1 MTDVLKKLT
10 TIIMAGGKG
19 ERLFPLTRDKA
30 KPVITFGSLYRII
43 DFTLSNCLNSGI
55 RRIYVLSQYGSFSLD
70 QHLRQAWDIMHPDLG
85 EYIYSMPPQQI
96 MVSRWYRGTAD
107 SIFQNLNLLEAE
119 RPEHVLILS
128 GDHVYKMNYRKML
141 DFHLDRGADLTVAA
155 ALVPRVEGSSFGILK
170 VNETGEVENFL
181 EKPADPPG
189 LPDNPDISLVSMGV
203 YIFNAGVL
211 VEEVIKDAKNKTS
224 KHDFGGD
231 IIPQMVGRKK
241 VFAFNFQDPVSGAPS
256 YWRDIG
262 LLDAYFKAHQDLL
275 GPAPTF
281 ELFDPEWPMRSRP
294 QLLPPSKFI
303 TGGECRWRW
312 RIPSSPRAASSK
324 GPWPGRSSPPGCSWG
339 RARWWKT
346 PSSGTGWSSGP
357 GPRSGGRLSKRG
369 CGCRPGFPSAT
380 TPSGTPRG
388 FTSPKTASWWCPTT
402 RFGRGLKRMS
412 SMAAAAKGS
421 LTPTRLY
428 LVRHGQVADG
438 HTDRYHGNNDIGL
451 SDKGVRQFEDLAAQ
465 LTGVDLA
472 GVYASDLTRALTGAE
487 IISRG
492 REAPL
497 QIIPEFREVHFGVWE
512 GLSFT
517 EIAERYPAEL
527 EARFRDL
534 TSFRIPGG
542 ESLLD
547 VSSRVLPRLNE
558 LIAQH
563 FEKAFIIVAHAGVNR
578 VILSEALGLSLD
590 HLFRLDQNY
599 GCLNVIDYFPD
610 MAVVRLINGG
620 VNGVAAG

>member
-181 EKPADPPG
+181 EKPKDPPG

-303 TGGECRWRW
+303 TGGNAGGGGGFPHRLRLHH
-312 RIPSSPRAASSK
+312 RRHRGPVDPLPRGDCGA
-324 GPWPGRSSPPGCSWG
+324 GGGGGRRHPVGRGGHRPPGQG
-339 RARWWKT
+339 QAGDYRRGGAGAGGVFHRLR
-346 PSSGTGWSSGP
+346 PP
-357 GPRSGGRLSKRG
+357 VGRLAISSHGKRH
-369 CGCRPGFPSAT
+369 
-380 TPSGTPRG
+380 RG
-388 FTSPKTASWWCPTT
+388 
-402 RFGRGLKRMS
+402 
-412 SMAAAAKGS
+412 
-421 LTPTRLY
+421 
-428 LVRHGQVADG
+428 
-438 HTDRYHGNNDIGL
+438 
-451 SDKGVRQFEDLAAQ
+451 
-465 LTGVDLA
+465 
-472 GVYASDLTRALTGAE
+472 GA
-487 IISRG
+487 
-492 REAPL
+492 
-497 QIIPEFREVHFGVWE
+497 
-512 GLSFT
+512 
-517 EIAERYPAEL
+517 
-527 EARFRDL
+527 
-534 TSFRIPGG
+534 
-542 ESLLD
+542 
-547 VSSRVLPRLNE
+547 
-558 LIAQH
+558 
-563 FEKAFIIVAHAGVNR
+563 
-578 VILSEALGLSLD
+578 
-590 HLFRLDQNY
+590 
-599 GCLNVIDYFPD
+599 
-610 MAVVRLINGG
+610 
-620 VNGVAAG
+620 